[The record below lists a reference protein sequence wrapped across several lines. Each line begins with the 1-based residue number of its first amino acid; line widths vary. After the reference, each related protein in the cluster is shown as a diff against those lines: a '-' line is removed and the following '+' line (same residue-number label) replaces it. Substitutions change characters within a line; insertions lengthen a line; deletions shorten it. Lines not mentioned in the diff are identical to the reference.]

1 MSTTILC
8 NKNEHTVYAGADP
21 VEEHDRRRWKE
32 VGHIVFQDG
41 PIKEVGVN
49 GCQVDD
55 VIAIAIERLTQ
66 LQTEDFDCRENALAI
81 TKLQEALHWLEHR
94 TSNREKRGV
103 EGTSAA

>member
-8 NKNEHTVYAGADP
+8 NKNEHTVYAGTDP
-21 VEEHDRRRWKE
+21 VKE
-32 VGHIVFQDG
+32 VGHIVFQEG

-66 LQTEDFDCRENALAI
+66 FQTEDFGCRENALAI